1 LVAERSIIER
11 DDIKRSGGSSNDFG
25 LVMTE
30 TLTVLIPHSLGKEE
44 ALRRLKSG
52 IDQAA
57 SRFKSAFTVQ
67 EETWNDNQLQFRV
80 RALGQGVQG
89 RVDVEETQVKLD
101 VELPWLIARL
111 AKNIQRVVQT
121 QGVGIL
127 DKK

>member
-11 DDIKRSGGSSNDFG
+11 DDFKRNGGSSNDVG
-25 LVMTE
+25 SVMTE
-30 TLTVLIPHSLGKEE
+30 TLTVLIPHRLGKDE

-57 SRFKSAFTVQ
+57 ARFKSAFTVQ
-67 EETWNDNQLQFRV
+67 EETWNDNVLQFRV
-80 RALGQGVQG
+80 KALGQGVQG
-89 RVDVEETQVKLD
+89 RIEIEETQVKLD

-121 QGVGIL
+121 QGLGIL
-127 DKK
+127 EKK